1 MLYDDPIENIYEFKK
16 KVRKV
21 FEAWEDLNES
31 YDKDVMIKPLMN
43 EIKQSIIDSTNKKE
57 DLLISYLSA
66 KKYAEVA
73 LYLRENFDFEGTPI
87 IFQFKN
93 RNE

>member
-31 YDKDVMIKPLMN
+31 YDKDVMICRLHTVLKDIEFSLNTDSLNDEIEMVYN
-43 EIKQSIIDSTNKKE
+43 EYKIVQMKYQLDPIE
-57 DLLISYLSA
+57 DA
-66 KKYAEVA
+66 QFE
-73 LYLRENFDFEGTPI
+73 DFT
-87 IFQFKN
+87 F
-93 RNE
+93 